1 MPDHIHLLW
10 HGLAP
15 GADQLVA
22 MKHFRKNMNDS
33 LKKIGCEF
41 QRQAYDHVLKDDELE
56 TEAIEA
62 TAEYIAG
69 NPERKELVAQDGF
82 TNYPFTGCLIPGA
95 PLVRLFTHK
104 GWGEVWQTLAFLKR
118 TECYRRPDAKY
129 S

>member
-15 GADQLVA
+15 NADQLVA
-22 MKHFRKNMNDS
+22 MKHFRKNINDS
-33 LKKIGCEF
+33 LKKTGREF

-56 TEAIEA
+56 NEAIET
-62 TAEYIAG
+62 TAENLAR

-82 TNYPFTGCLIPGA
+82 TNYLMPGA
-95 PLVRLFTHK
+95 PLVRLFTDK
-104 GWGEVWQTLAFLKR
+104 GWDEVWQTLAFLER
-118 TECYRRPDAKY
+118 TECYRHPDPKY